1 MTFSQIR
8 LAGVKGVGT
17 IDLTLVPQHHAYAL
31 IGANGVG
38 KTKCLEA
45 LFQYV
50 LLGSEWLRHGGHIF
64 LPSESL
70 VMREVHAVGDI
81 DYPFVWSPAKDHQS
95 IYIADS
101 GEAVPLA
108 SLHRLAVVYLGSQS
122 RGHIRHL
129 QQPIPPIGSFEQR
142 REAHIA
148 RIVAGMRE
156 DFSSLGMDEA
166 IETWFVVRAQS
177 ASPFMKFADNRR
189 IEIDSLLRLM
199 HEIDVRID
207 PAFLEISG
215 DNRVSIKIE
224 GQTRELSQLSTGFAS
239 ILKILQAIIAGY
251 ANLSNE
257 VNLPAVRG
265 IVLIDEI
272 ESHLHIEWQ
281 TRIVPLLKRLFP
293 NTTFFV
299 ATHSPLILSQLV
311 EGEAYRLYRAADRV
325 VRSELV
331 KRPNLAVMADLL
343 DSAFGVDLN
352 RLKCESLAQDDQSVA
367 KKRLLSLL
375 EEQEARA

>member
-1 MTFSQIR
+1 VTFSQIK

-17 IDLTLVPQHHAYAL
+17 IDLNLRPQQRAYAL

-45 LFQYV
+45 LFQYL
-50 LLGSEWLRHGGHIF
+50 LLGSEWLRHGGSGYF
-64 LPSESL
+64 RGEAL
-70 VMREVHAVGDI
+70 VMREVRAVGDI
-81 DYPFVWSPAKDHQS
+81 DYPFVWPPANGAGGISIALAEHVLTVPSP
-95 IYIADS
+95 
-101 GEAVPLA
+101 
-108 SLHRLAVVYLGSQS
+108 HRHAVVYLASQS
-122 RGHIRHL
+122 RGHIQHL

-142 REAHIA
+142 REAYIA
-148 RIVAGMRE
+148 KIFTGMR
-156 DFSSLGMDEA
+156 DGFSSLGMNENL
-166 IETWFVVRAQS
+166 EEWFVVRAQS
-177 ASPFMKFADNRR
+177 ASPFMKFEDNRR

-199 HEIDVRID
+199 HEVDARID

-224 GQTRELSQLSTGFAS
+224 GHARELSQLSTGFAS
-239 ILKILQAIIAGY
+239 ILKMLQAIIAGY
-251 ANLSNE
+251 ANLTNE

-272 ESHLHIEWQ
+272 ESHLHLEWQ

-311 EGEAYRLYRAADRV
+311 EGEAYRLYRADDGV

-331 KRPNLAVMADLL
+331 KRPNMAVMADLL

-352 RLKCESLAQDDQSVA
+352 QLKRKALARDDQAEA
-367 KKRLLSLL
+367 KQRMLSLL
-375 EEQEARA
+375 EDQGAQT